1 MIRQTFLF
9 LALMGTVGCGP
20 ITKSKTKRSKV
31 YGEKSVGIPV
41 ALSVSQKQCISSSSA
56 SEFEIDVFTRGRFH
70 SQATSLS
77 TPIKAVNEI
86 EFSGYFLG
94 ATQWEL
100 LNNPVIEREAQKFEL
115 CEIEGKYE
123 ENTYQDATLSI
134 LSPIKNFEN
143 RFESFVTNLEL
154 SPIKIRTAP
163 LLKEGNKFLINNA
176 FYYSRTKEI
185 TFLPQGYY
193 DEENLVLPLGG
204 RPFWK
209 YPMVAL
215 HEYGHHVFVETYLKY
230 AQKNSN
236 LPPLED
242 ESNEVSLCIDN
253 SNTFGETHSAEEV
266 RKVNTSLA
274 VSALNEGFA
283 DIFSYF
289 GEPAGRK
296 LFGMGCM
303 TKSRDVEYGEF
314 FDGSPKVLTS
324 EAIKYFLSE
333 EPMNYTNCSEM
344 TNFQDPHLIG
354 AVFARAIYQATYLK
368 AFNDEQK
375 LSIVVEWLNRLIPLF
390 GKYNDPETILKLA
403 VTELH
408 EVFKSNMVFGQNECY
423 RFYSHFTG
431 LTRSRCL

>member
-9 LALMGTVGCGP
+9 LALVGTVSCGP

-31 YGEKSVGIPV
+31 YGEKSIGIPV
-41 ALSVSQKQCISSSSA
+41 ALTVSQKKCISA
-56 SEFEIDVFTRGRFH
+56 SIAREFEIDVFSRGRFYPQ
-70 SQATSLS
+70 STSLS
-77 TPIKAVNEI
+77 TPIQSVDEI
-86 EFSGYFLG
+86 EFSGSFLG

-100 LNNPVIEREAQKFEL
+100 LNNPTVEREAQSFEL

-154 SPIKIRTAP
+154 SPVKIRTAP
-163 LLKEGNKFLINNA
+163 LLKEGNKYLINNA

-193 DEENLVLPLGG
+193 DKENLVLPLGG

-215 HEYGHHVFVETYLKY
+215 HEYGHHVFVETYMKY
-230 AQKNSN
+230 ALRDSN
-236 LPPLED
+236 LPPIED
-242 ESNEVSLCIDN
+242 ESTEASLCIDN
-253 SNTFGETHSAEEV
+253 SNTFGETHSTERE

-274 VSALNEGFA
+274 VTALNEGFA

-303 TKSRDVEYGEF
+303 TKSRDVEFGEF
-314 FDGSPKVLTS
+314 FDGSPKVLTTK
-324 EAIKYFLSE
+324 AVNLFLSE
-333 EPMNYTNCSEM
+333 EPMEYTNCSEM

-354 AVFARAIYQATYLK
+354 AVFARAIYRATYLK
-368 AFNDEQK
+368 ALSNEQK
-375 LSIVVEWLNRLIPLF
+375 LSVVVEWLNRIIPIF
-390 GKYNDPETILKLA
+390 GNYKDPETILKLA

-408 EVFKSNMVFGQNECY
+408 EVLKSNMVFGQNDCY